1 MNGTSFHNV
10 VVLKGTIIIQLLPC
24 KDEPLC
30 VRGCTAR
37 VPCYSFQ
44 AWDKHS
50 THLAPGLFPIPR
62 EPPEL
67 GGWPFSRQLGV
78 LLECQQEPSCLV
90 LIKRPWI
97 MANDVVGEAHAQLVV
112 DLRINF
118 QAGGEPGCITATV
131 APPWILAAW
140 STRTTV
146 QLEPKHLESP
156 SFHHEQD
163 GTHTHIY
170 IYIFLVFPPS

>member
-1 MNGTSFHNV
+1 MRQRMHRACP
-10 VVLKGTIIIQLLPC
+10 LLF
-24 KDEPLC
+24 LS
-30 VRGCTAR
+30 G
-37 VPCYSFQ
+37 
-44 AWDKHS
+44 
-50 THLAPGLFPIPR
+50 PGQTFNPFSSGSVFPIPR

-78 LLECQQEPSCLV
+78 LLECQQVPSCLV

-97 MANDVVGEAHAQLVV
+97 MANDVVGEAHAQLAV

-146 QLEPKHLESP
+146 QLEPRHLESP
-156 SFHHEQD
+156 PPFIMNRMV
-163 GTHTHIY
+163 HTHIY
-170 IYIFLVFPPS
+170 IYSLSFHRHDHPRLTAGLSSATWRFASELR

>member
-10 VVLKGTIIIQLLPC
+10 VVLKGTIIQLLPC

-37 VPCYSFQ
+37 VPCYSFH
-44 AWDKHS
+44 ARDKHS

-62 EPPEL
+62 GPPEL

-78 LLECQQEPSCLV
+78 LLECQQVPSCLV
-90 LIKRPWI
+90 LIQRPWI

-146 QLEPKHLESP
+146 QFEPKHLEN
-156 SFHHEQD
+156 
-163 GTHTHIY
+163 
-170 IYIFLVFPPS
+170 PPLSS